1 MMRSQDIYG
10 VNPIV
15 AMPFDDKGHVDT
27 KSFKKLVSHL
37 IGTGCQGLTLFGIA
51 SEFYKLSQKEK
62 TSLSRWFC
70 ETTANSG
77 VFSCISVTEHATELA
92 VQQAIAYQ
100 EQGADSLMLL
110 PPYFLNPGAEHII
123 HHIQSVLSAVD
134 IPVLIQY
141 APTETRVTI
150 TPQQMKAITEGHS
163 HAVFKI
169 ECNPPI
175 EYAQALLSLLPSA
188 VIMNGYAGLYMLDML
203 NIGGKGVMPGCSF
216 AEIYVEIYRLQQSGY
231 QSKALALHK
240 QLFQYINKWM
250 THCEY
255 IIAVEK
261 EILKRRGLIATSY
274 CRKPDYKL
282 SDEDRQDIDD
292 FISSFSHHLERVDLG
307 TSEK

>member
-1 MMRSQDIYG
+1 MMSSQDIYG

-15 AMPFDDKGHVDT
+15 AMPFDGSGRVDIT
-27 KSFKKLVSHL
+27 SFKNLVKHL
-37 IGTGCQGLTLFGIA
+37 MSTGCQGLTLFGIA

-62 TSLSRWFC
+62 ASLSSWFC
-70 ETTANSG
+70 ETTTKSN

-92 VQQAIAYQ
+92 VQQAIEYQ
-100 EQGADSLMLL
+100 EQGADSIMLL
-110 PPYFLNPGAEHII
+110 PPHFLNPAAEHII

-141 APTETRVTI
+141 APTETGVAI
-150 TPQQMKAITEGHS
+150 TPQQMKKITQGHS

-175 EYAQALLSLLPSA
+175 EYSQALLSLQPSA

-203 NIGGKGVMPGCSF
+203 DIGGKGVMPGCSF
-216 AEIYVEIYRLQQSGY
+216 AEIYVEIYRLQQSGD
-231 QSKALALHK
+231 QANALALHK
-240 QLFQYINKWM
+240 QLFQYISKWM

-261 EILKRRGLIATSY
+261 EILTKRGIIATPY

-282 SDEDRQDIDD
+282 SDEDRKDIDA
-292 FISSFSHHLERVDLG
+292 FLSSFSHYLEHA
-307 TSEK
+307 EFKA